1 MVPYTMELPDDVLKL
16 VWAFSRPRMRYYKEY
31 RQSLTELGFKRN
43 EHWISLRDKLCTQ
56 DAELVFH
63 VFILYK
69 EAMLGVKRFHVLPW
83 KGPYSVYHADLV
95 KLVQIRDQLER
106 AFRVLL
112 VGETRVA
119 NHERLAL
126 YGLEDG
132 EFD

>member
-1 MVPYTMELPDDVLKL
+1 MELPDDVLEL
-16 VWAFSRPRMRYYKEY
+16 VRAFSRPRMSYYKEY
-31 RQSLTELGFKRN
+31 RQALTELGFKRN
-43 EHWISLRDKLCTQ
+43 EQWIALRDKLCTP

-112 VGETRVA
+112 VGETRA
-119 NHERLAL
+119 ASHERWAL